1 MGLRLQTG
9 FGIDGEDSLR
19 IFILIYAFHILGILN
34 YTVSNFDGVRF
45 RLSQ

>member
-1 MGLRLQTG
+1 MSLQTG

-19 IFILIYAFHILGILN
+19 IFILVSAFNILGILN